1 MAGNLGR
8 GKKPPKTANWMTLG
22 AYQNRP
28 DPGLK
33 DALKGDLFVALRS
46 RHKTKL
52 EFSS

>member
-1 MAGNLGR
+1 MVGNLGR
-8 GKKPPKTANWMTLG
+8 GEKPHKTANRITPG

-28 DPGLK
+28 DPGLE